1 MHTHRGVLAS
11 AFVIF
16 CSYACG
22 DAPSDHPAGQG
33 GAGGL
38 GGQGGAGGVGG
49 TGGSSGAGGTGG
61 SGGTGGTGESGGAG
75 GTGESGGAGGT
86 GGSGGAGGTGGS
98 GGAGGT
104 GGSGGAGGT
113 GGSGGTGGTG
123 GSGGAGGTG
132 GAGGGAPQAAE
143 TIDFDVVRFYA
154 TGSSYSGTPFALAD
168 LNGDGLV
175 DGALALRSVNKVSVL
190 LADGKGGFL
199 PWTEHI
205 VNGAHD
211 VAVGDV
217 NGDMKQDLVVTLLS
231 AGGGVRVLLGNGDG
245 TFQAPISSPGADYV
259 SPVLADVNGDGKL
272 DIVASS
278 NGKNI
283 TILAGDGAGAFT
295 TSSTLTGTTNCRFI
309 TLADLDSDGVRDI
322 LGYDTEISTPVVSV
336 RFGQAGGVFGLVTK
350 YTISAQ
356 DGVPVGSA
364 ADLAV
369 GDLDADGNPD
379 IAVVDTK
386 GMTLLMGS
394 PSGALSAT
402 RRVPAGLAPSGVVI
416 GDWDSDGNQDIAAG
430 SEDDSILSVFRGDG
444 LGGLE
449 SRVTYFTGD
458 RGSRVRSGDLDGD
471 GKADLVMSMN
481 GLMVARGRGDGTFHA
496 APALLGGKGAR
507 GAALGDWNEDGKAD
521 VVVAYTGGQSL
532 SFFVGKGSGAF
543 DMSVSMPAGGADPEQ
558 VMAWDVNS
566 DGQLDVVF
574 GTIAAGKVGVLLGDG
589 AGSFDPVALHDG
601 GRRIALAD
609 MNGDGAVDIAATTF
623 DKVRVLLN
631 DKAGGFLP
639 PIAYPAGT
647 NILDVTARDFNRDG
661 KTDLATANYDSDDIR
676 LLIGNG
682 DGTFEAATSLPVGNS
697 AWTVAPADFTGD
709 GVLDMAFATVGS
721 ASVIGVLPGERG
733 GMFAAP
739 ITMPVSFPIE
749 TALTTADFDSDTQ
762 PDIFLAR
769 GGGGTVGV
777 FRGKGDGTF
786 DAALVYQSVF
796 TKALAIG
803 DVNADQRPDVLVVS
817 TPVQQD
823 GSVNVFVNISR

>member
-1 MHTHRGVLAS
+1 MRTHGGFLAS

-22 DAPSDHPAGQG
+22 DVPSDPPVGQG
-33 GAGGL
+33 GAGGG

-49 TGGSSGAGGTGG
+49 VGSTGG
-61 SGGTGGTGESGGAG
+61 SGGAGGVGSTGGSGGA
-75 GTGESGGAGGT
+75 GGAGGT
-86 GGSGGAGGTGGS
+86 GGSGGAGGAGGSGAGGAGGRGGAGGAGGAGGS
-98 GGAGGT
+98 GGHD
-104 GGSGGAGGT
+104 GA
-113 GGSGGTGGTG
+113 
-123 GSGGAGGTG
+123 G

-154 TGSSYSGTPFALAD
+154 TGSSYVGTPFALAD

-175 DGALALRSVNKVSVL
+175 DGALALRSANRVAVL

-199 PWTEHI
+199 PRTEHV

-217 NGDMKQDLVVTLLS
+217 NGDMNQDLVVTLLS
-231 AGGGVRVLLGNGDG
+231 ADAGVRVLLGNGDG

-272 DIVASS
+272 DIVASR
-278 NGKNI
+278 NGNSI
-283 TILAGDGAGAFT
+283 TVLAGDGAGAFT

-322 LGYDTEISTPVVSV
+322 VGYDTEISTPVVSV
-336 RFGQAGGVFGLVTK
+336 RFGQAGGAFGPVTK
-350 YTISAQ
+350 ISISAQ

-379 IAVVDTK
+379 IAAVDTK

-402 RRVPAGLAPSGVVI
+402 RRVPAGLAPSGVVL
-416 GDWDSDGNQDIAAG
+416 GDWDGDGQQDIAVE
-430 SEDDSILSVFRGDG
+430 SMDDSILSVFRGDG

-449 SRVTYFTGD
+449 PRVTYFTGH
-458 RGSRVRSGDLDGD
+458 RGSRVRSGDIDGD

-496 APALLGGKGAR
+496 APALLGGKGAS

-521 VVVAYTGGQSL
+521 VVVAYAGGQSL
-532 SFFVGKGSGAF
+532 SLFLGKGSGAF
-543 DMSVSMPAGGADPEQ
+543 DVPVTMPAGGVDPEQ
-558 VMAWDVNS
+558 VVAWDVNG
-566 DGQLDVVF
+566 DGHLDVVF
-574 GTIAAGKVGVLLGDG
+574 GTDAAGKVGVLLGDG
-589 AGSFDPVALHDG
+589 AGSFGPVTLHEG
-601 GRRIALAD
+601 GRRIALTD
-609 MNGDGAVDIAATTF
+609 MNGDGAADIAATTF
-623 DKVRVLLN
+623 DNVRVLLN

-639 PIAYPAGT
+639 PIAYPAGM
-647 NILDVTARDFNRDG
+647 NVLDVTARDFNGDG
-661 KTDLATANYDSDDIR
+661 KADLATASYDSDELR

-682 DGTFEAATSLPVGNS
+682 DGTFEAATSLPVGSS

-721 ASVIGVLPGERG
+721 ASVVGVLPGQPR
-733 GMFAAP
+733 GMFGAP
-739 ITMPVSFPIE
+739 ITMPVYLPIE
-749 TALTTADFDSDTQ
+749 TALGTADFDSDTR
-762 PDIFLAR
+762 PDIFLAL

-786 DAALVYQSVF
+786 DAALMYQSVF
-796 TKALAIG
+796 TRALAIG

-823 GSVNVFVNISR
+823 GSVNVFVNISH